1 MASVAPFGRRQWA
14 SQSLRVTAKELSIV
28 SARGKNTAI
37 AERFS
42 KYQMAAEEGSIEKKK
57 TVRTFKL
64 TPCFLSWT
72 QYLRFTLSTLV
83 LPAPEPPVSIIK
95 TQPAAMFRPQYLLI
109 NAAAR

>member
-42 KYQMAAEEGSIEKKK
+42 KYQMAAEEGSAEKKK
-57 TVRTFKL
+57 ATGGGLVTSCCSDHFSRLAHLGQLVAFPAGQQLNTHSRT
-64 TPCFLSWT
+64 
-72 QYLRFTLSTLV
+72 
-83 LPAPEPPVSIIK
+83 
-95 TQPAAMFRPQYLLI
+95 
-109 NAAAR
+109 